1 MKLEAGKF
9 CPLINKDCIGLECAW
24 FTQVR
29 GMNPQTG
36 EQIDE
41 WDCAVKWVPMMLIE
55 NTQMQRQTGAAIESF
70 RNESVKVSLQAQEI
84 YKEELNQKLSQPRE
98 MKNIS
103 AGVEND

>member
-84 YKEELNQKLSQPRE
+84 YKEELKHKLSQPRE

-103 AGVEND
+103 GVVEND

>member
-1 MKLEAGKF
+1 MKLEEGKF

-36 EQIDE
+36 EEVDE

-103 AGVEND
+103 GGVEND

>member
-103 AGVEND
+103 GGVEND

>member
-1 MKLEAGKF
+1 
-9 CPLINKDCIGLECAW
+9 
-24 FTQVR
+24 
-29 GMNPQTG
+29 MNPQTG

-84 YKEELNQKLSQPRE
+84 YKEELKQKLSQPRE

-103 AGVEND
+103 GGVEND

>member
-1 MKLEAGKF
+1 
-9 CPLINKDCIGLECAW
+9 
-24 FTQVR
+24 
-29 GMNPQTG
+29 MNPQTG
-36 EQIDE
+36 EEVDE

-103 AGVEND
+103 GGVEND

>member
-1 MKLEAGKF
+1 MKIESGKY
-9 CPLINKDCIGLECAW
+9 CPLIQKDCIGLECAW

-41 WDCAVKWVPMMLIE
+41 WDCAIKWVPMMLIE

-98 MKNIS
+98 MKKIS